1 MDTEPSTTS
10 DATKPVPAKP
20 APKGKKRSA
29 RRAVKTGKV
38 VAKKTKKPAAKK
50 PAPKKPAAK
59 KVSKKPAAKKAKKTA
74 AATRAPRAALSGIP
88 NKAEFI
94 RQFSGLSA
102 KEVVARAAE
111 LGAVITESYVYN
123 TRGLQKKGGKSKTA
137 TVKRVPLTEALNGA
151 GVHTVH
157 TTLTPATV
165 EDLFY
170 AVVAEIGTVKAVHML
185 MASQDLVKAALAG
198 ARG

>member
-1 MDTEPSTTS
+1 MDTEPSITS
-10 DATKPVPAKP
+10 DATKLVPAKP

-50 PAPKKPAAK
+50 PAAKKPAPKKPAAK
-59 KVSKKPAAKKAKKTA
+59 KVSKKPAAKKTA
-74 AATRAPRAALSGIP
+74 AATKAPRAALSGIP

-94 RQFSGLSA
+94 RKFPTLPA
-102 KEVVARAAE
+102 KEVVARAKE
-111 LGAVITESYVYN
+111 LGAVLTESYVYN
-123 TRGLQKKGGKSKTA
+123 TRGLQKNGKSGKGKTA
-137 TVKRVPLTEALNGA
+137 TIRKVSFEQARLPVVQAPQ
-151 GVHTVH
+151 
-157 TTLTPATV
+157 PASV

-185 MASQDLVKAALAG
+185 MASHDLVKAALAG